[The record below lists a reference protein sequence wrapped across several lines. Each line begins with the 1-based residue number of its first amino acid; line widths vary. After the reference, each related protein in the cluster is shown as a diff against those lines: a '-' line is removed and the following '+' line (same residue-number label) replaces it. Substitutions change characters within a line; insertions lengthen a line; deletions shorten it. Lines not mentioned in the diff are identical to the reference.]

1 MSVQAL
7 AMIFSPKTLLEKVE
21 GAKRNTSVHV
31 RVINRLV
38 ILAEWRESEG
48 GTCYYHVLYTW
59 SALI

>member
-1 MSVQAL
+1 MTLV
-7 AMIFSPKTLLEKVE
+7 FSPTTLLEKVE
-21 GAKRNTSVHV
+21 GAKRDTSLHV

-38 ILAEWRESEG
+38 IVAEWRETDV